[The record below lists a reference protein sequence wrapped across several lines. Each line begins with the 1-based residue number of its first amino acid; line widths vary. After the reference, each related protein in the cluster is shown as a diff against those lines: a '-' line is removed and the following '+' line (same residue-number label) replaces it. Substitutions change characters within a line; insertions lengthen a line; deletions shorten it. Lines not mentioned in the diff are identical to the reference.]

1 MSNTSQ
7 VSIPK
12 NGGSEKKEEAAKP
25 KTVET
30 KPVEQKRTMTVE
42 EIQKKTELINSLF
55 TKRGRLLEAKNKLE
69 KFHYGTDS
77 STISI
82 KFQDDSGNSFSTGNR
97 DVVQKMVQMVAD
109 SILFS
114 LIEVDNDI
122 KTFFE

>member
-7 VSIPK
+7 ISIPK
-12 NGGSEKKEEAAKP
+12 NGGTEKKEETAKP

-30 KPVEQKRTMTVE
+30 KPVEPKRALTVE
-42 EIQKKTELINSLF
+42 EIEKKNDLINSLF
-55 TKRGRLLEAKNKLE
+55 SKRTRLLDAKNKLE

-82 KFQDDSGNSFSTGNR
+82 RFQDDAGNSFSTSKR
-97 DVVQKMVQMVAD
+97 DVVDKMIQMVAD

-122 KTFFE
+122 RSFFE